1 MTVHRKVLLIIG
13 LTCTAL
19 LGTLYAAS
27 RYTFLNRFVAL
38 ENLSAQENVARVQ
51 ESFHE
56 ELEKLDKSNT
66 DLSVY
71 DGTYDNMPN
80 PSKAYLRSVLG
91 EGPGGWL
98 EQQGVNFLLF
108 VDTTSKIVAASR
120 LNPGTGIAPEI
131 PETFKS
137 HVAPQDSLV
146 QFRTPTDRVNG
157 VLLLPDAPVLVASR
171 PIVHTN
177 YAGPIRGT
185 L

>member
-19 LGTLYAAS
+19 LGTLNAAS
-27 RYTFLNRFVAL
+27 RYTFFNRFVAL

-56 ELEKLDKSNT
+56 ELEKLDESNT

-80 PSKAYLRSVLG
+80 PGKAYLRSVLG

-98 EQQGVNFLLF
+98 EQ
-108 VDTTSKIVAASR
+108 
-120 LNPGTGIAPEI
+120 
-131 PETFKS
+131 
-137 HVAPQDSLV
+137 
-146 QFRTPTDRVNG
+146 
-157 VLLLPDAPVLVASR
+157 
-171 PIVHTN
+171 
-177 YAGPIRGT
+177 
-185 L
+185 